1 MYSEIV
7 KRSQLGPFDLSEV
20 SVPENLID
28 FGALKLPNV
37 NRNLSIKV
45 ELEEDSRRLVALTL
59 QTEASMLQVSLFSA
73 PKNNTVWQ
81 EVLEVLTSSLESQN
95 AQVESIVGAFG
106 SELLVTMDVPNSDV
120 GTVSERIR
128 FIGVDGPRWLLRGSI
143 TGEAVTN
150 LTEQAE
156 IERIFRSVIVDRGSE
171 ALPPRE
177 LVPLTMPAGN
187 IAPPARPQ

>member
-37 NRNLSIKV
+37 NRNLSVKV

-59 QTEASMLQVSLFSA
+59 QTEASMLQISLFSA
-73 PKNNTVWQ
+73 PKNNTVWL
-81 EVLEVLTSSLESQN
+81 EVLELLTSSLESQN
-95 AQVESIVGAFG
+95 AKVESIVGSFG
-106 SELLVTMDVPNSDV
+106 SELLVTMDVPISDV